1 MKRLAFLGALVL
13 STSLMAAPMVLN
25 QEEEF
30 VKCLELDIP
39 DEAKTDNIFIS
50 WKLVGDWDKFDYQFS
65 QGTLDNDVFTIKAS
79 EYQAV
84 VDGKKGITLTAKGKP
99 KTDQGLYN
107 LSLKLY
113 NYSEEVEIPNGL
125 DLNLEIDYQLPPP
138 EPIWKT
144 LLKYGIILLALGL
157 ITWLVLNTTAKFPK
171 GLLQLGRDEV
181 SLKGKKRISVKEELE
196 KMGTTL
202 EEGTDVVFV
211 KKRFGRFQGPC
222 IKVMSNCSLERE
234 GLFVSKGTVLLP
246 DEELR
251 GLTDIHGNEVL
262 IRYC

>member
-125 DLNLEIDYQLPPP
+125 DLNMEVDYQLPPP

-157 ITWLVLNTTAKFPK
+157 ITWLVLNATAKFPK
-171 GLLQLGRDEV
+171 GLLQLGTNEV
-181 SLKGKKRISVKEELE
+181 SLKGKKKVSVNKELADMGVFLE
-196 KMGTTL
+196 DGV
-202 EEGTDVVFV
+202 DVVFD
-211 KKRFGRFQGPC
+211 KKRFGAFQGPR
-222 IKVMSNCSLERE
+222 IKSMSNCSLECNGE
-234 GLFVSKGTVLLP
+234 YIANGTIILP
-246 DEELR
+246 DEE
-251 GLTDIHGNEVL
+251 IHGLVDAKGEEIL
-262 IRYC
+262 IRFC